1 LRPAGYNTQVQIA
14 QSRGYVVLMTEMI
27 HDARVIPLAK
37 TRPDFGGLA
46 RWQGNSWGRW
56 EVNTLVI
63 EKITPVGPKA
73 IRYEFTVSDPRLWD
87 EPWGGEFPVEI
98 VDDPV
103 FEYTCHEGKYG
114 LPNTLR
120 RVREEEKSRSSKQ

>member
-1 LRPAGYNTQVQIA
+1 MGYNTQVQIA

-37 TRPDFGGLA
+37 TRPDFGDLA

-63 EKITPVGPKA
+63 EKITPVGPKS
-73 IRYEFTVSDPRLWD
+73 IRYEFTVSDPSLWD
-87 EPWGGEFPVEI
+87 ETWGGEFPMEI
-98 VDDPV
+98 VDGPV
-103 FEYTCHEGKYG
+103 FEYACHEGNYG

-120 RVREEEKSRSSKQ
+120 GVREEEKSRSSKP